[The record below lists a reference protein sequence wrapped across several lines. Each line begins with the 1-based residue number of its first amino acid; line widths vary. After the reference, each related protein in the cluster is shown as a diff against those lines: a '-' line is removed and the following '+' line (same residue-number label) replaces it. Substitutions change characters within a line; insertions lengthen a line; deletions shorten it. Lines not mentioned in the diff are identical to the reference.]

1 MAKISAVVN
10 TLNEEDNIK
19 RCLKSLSF
27 AHQIVVVDMESEDN
41 TVSIAKK
48 YTDDVHTHKK
58 MGYVEPARN
67 FAISKATGDWI
78 LLVDADE
85 EIPKTL
91 AQKLIEIADKNE
103 VDFVRIP
110 RKNIIFDSWVQHSRW
125 WPDRNV
131 RFFKKGSVTWKDE
144 IHSIPITFGKGENL
158 GADEKLAITHHHYQT
173 IEQYLTRM
181 FRYSQIQSKQLL
193 AEGYKFSPKDIIIKP
208 FSEFLSRFFAGE
220 GYKDGLHGLI
230 LALLQAFSEFIL
242 YLQIWQ
248 KQGFAKTQSGSFYSV
263 WFESLKDIS
272 HQFSFWHYT
281 MKLHLEKNKYKKII
295 LKIKRKL
302 T

>member
-10 TLNEEDNIK
+10 TINEQDNIK
-19 RCLKSLSF
+19 RCLKSLGF
-27 AHQIVVVDMESEDN
+27 AHQIVVVDMESEDD

-91 AQKLIEIADKNE
+91 AEKLIEIANKNE
-103 VDFVRIP
+103 VDFVRTP
-110 RKNIIFDSWVQHSRW
+110 RKNIIFNSWVQHSRW

-144 IHSIPITFGKGENL
+144 IHSIPVTFGKGENL
-158 GADEKLAITHHHYQT
+158 DADENLAIIHHHYQT

-208 FSEFLSRFFAGE
+208 TAEFLSRFFAGE

-230 LALLQAFSEFIL
+230 LAMLQAFSEFIL

-248 KQGFAKTQSGSFYSV
+248 KQGFTKTQSGSFYSV

-272 HQFSFWHYT
+272 HQFNFWHYT

-302 T
+302 V